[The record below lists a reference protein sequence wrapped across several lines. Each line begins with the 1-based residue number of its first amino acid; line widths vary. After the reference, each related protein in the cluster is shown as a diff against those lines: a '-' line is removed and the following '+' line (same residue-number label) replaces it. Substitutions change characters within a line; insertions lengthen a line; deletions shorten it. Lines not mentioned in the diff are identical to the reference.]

1 MTDEQRLAFMEHM
14 EAMIAEIEATG
25 ECTIPPFSFVTDEVA
40 DRIAQDLKGMGD
52 G

>member
-1 MTDEQRLAFMEHM
+1 MNDDQRIAFMEHM

-25 ECTIPPFSFVTDEVA
+25 ECTLPPFSFVTGEQA
-40 DRIAQDLKGMGD
+40 DQIVQDLKDLD